1 MAMNYFLIR
10 DMCRDGDHEY
20 YDHIPVK
27 TKMSEQDMIDNEH
40 FWQERLLAWQFGWIE
55 QDDFDD
61 WWADLRIVR
70 IDRWRSISVEDYEV
84 LEDHIGGWRL
94 EEIILDTEGDIK
106 PNDKNESKYVEA
118 LWGE

>member
-1 MAMNYFLIR
+1 MNYFLIT

-61 WWADLRIVR
+61 WWADMRNVR
-70 IDRWRSISVEDYEV
+70 LDGWSEVSKKEYEV
-84 LEDHIGGWRL
+84 LEKYLGGWKL
-94 EEIILDTEGDIK
+94 ENIIADAQGNFT
-106 PNDKNESKYVEA
+106 PNEKNADKYKEVA
-118 LWGE
+118 

>member
-70 IDRWRSISVEDYEV
+70 IDSWRSISVEDYEV

-106 PNDKNESKYVEA
+106 PNDKNESKYVEV
-118 LWGE
+118 L